1 MRFPRP
7 ALAVAAVAAALVLAA
22 CTSPA
27 PEVQKGASLS
37 VSIATPF
44 TSANP
49 RTAHGRTATN
59 ADVGYLTS
67 TGFGY
72 YDPSGQLVLDTS
84 FGKAE
89 IVSQSPFR
97 VRYTLA
103 DQVQWSDGTPIDAT
117 DLLLTWAAE
126 SQRLDSKDAAAQL
139 DPATG
144 LLKADAPAD
153 SVWFGAPG
161 GLLRD
166 AAKTPTISDAGRSIE
181 VEYTHPVAGWQLAL
195 EPSVPAHVI
204 AKTALK
210 TSGASAGKK
219 AVAAAIR
226 AGSGA
231 ELAAIA
237 RAWNGGWDFA
247 TTPKDAAL
255 LVSSGPYRVKTAG
268 EAGVEL
274 VRNSAYRGDRAARV
288 PTLRLD
294 YSADS
299 SVTIGALA
307 QGDLDVA
314 RLRIGSDF
322 AAVSDVTSASSAVE
336 ASSRIDLVEANTSSP
351 RNGAMLDNSFRRAFL
366 LSIPRQEIVDQLFD
380 GVGTDASPLQSWV
393 AAPGDA
399 DYTTAA
405 TSNGSAAYSA
415 DAKKTLQD
423 VLDGARVSDRSVC
436 VLYDS
441 TNPRRTATFEIIRD
455 AAAEYD
461 ISVTDC
467 GTADWRN
474 RLVEPQAWDVALLSW
489 DAASATRPGAVEVLQ
504 SDELAASP
512 LDTPDSATA
521 GALTALQRATTEAAR
536 TEALA
541 ELDHAL
547 WDNDRLLPLYR
558 LPSVISHGQGVGGV
572 KPGPSARSVLWNAWT
587 WRAAAER
594 PTPSSSPSS

>member
-37 VSIATPF
+37 VSIAAPF
-44 TSANP
+44 TSANA
-49 RTAHGRTATN
+49 RTAHGRAAAN

-67 TGFGY
+67 SGFGY

-89 IVSQSPFR
+89 IVSNSPFR

-126 SQRLDSKDAAAQL
+126 SQRLDSADAAAQL

-144 LLKADAPAD
+144 KLKADAPAD

-161 GLLRD
+161 GLLT
-166 AAKTPTISDAGRSIE
+166 AAQKTPKISDAGRSIL
-181 VEYTHPVAGWQLAL
+181 VEFAHPVAGWQLAL
-195 EPSVPAHVI
+195 EPSLPAHVVG
-204 AKTALK
+204 ALALK
-210 TSGASAGKK
+210 SSSATAGKK

-226 AGSGA
+226 AGSGDD
-231 ELAAIA
+231 LAAVA
-237 RAWNGGWDFA
+237 RAWNGGWDFT
-247 TTPKDAAL
+247 TTPKDTSL
-255 LVSSGPYRVKTAG
+255 LVSSGPYRIKAAG
-268 EAGVEL
+268 ESGVEL
-274 VRNSAYRGDRAARV
+274 VRNAEYRGDRAARV
-288 PTLRLD
+288 PALRLD
-294 YSADS
+294 YRADS
-299 SVTIGALA
+299 SATIAALA
-307 QGDLDVA
+307 KGDLDVA
-314 RLRIGSDF
+314 RLRIGADF
-322 AAVSDVTSASSAVE
+322 SAVSDVTSASSAVE
-336 ASSRIDLVEANTSSP
+336 ASSRIDLVEANTTSP
-351 RNGAMLDNSFRRAFL
+351 RNGAMLDGSFRRALL

-399 DYTTAA
+399 DYATAA

-441 TNPRRTATFEIIRD
+441 TNPRRTATFEIIK
-455 AAAEYD
+455 AAAEKFD
-461 ISVTDC
+461 FEVTDC

-474 RLVEPQAWDVALLSW
+474 RLAEPQSWDVALLSW
-489 DAASATRPGAVEVLQ
+489 DSASATRPGALEVLQ

-512 LDTPDSATA
+512 LRKPTQDAED
-521 GALTALQRATTEAAR
+521 ALTALQRATTDPARAA
-536 TEALA
+536 ALA
-541 ELDHAL
+541 DLDHAL
-547 WDNDRLLPLYR
+547 WADDHLLPLYR
-558 LPSVISHGQGVGGV
+558 LPSVISHGQGVGGI

-587 WRAAAER
+587 WRAADR